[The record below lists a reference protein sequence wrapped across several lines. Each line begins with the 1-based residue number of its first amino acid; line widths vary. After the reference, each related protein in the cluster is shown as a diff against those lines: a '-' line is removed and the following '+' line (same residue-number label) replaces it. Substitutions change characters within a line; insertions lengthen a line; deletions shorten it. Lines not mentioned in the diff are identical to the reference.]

1 MPIPPT
7 WTPEQDALVDRR
19 DLSLREIAD
28 ALGTSTNAVNQRRRR
43 LMIARM
49 VPEAPTSGYR
59 YTRADDIM
67 ILTSTDDI
75 AAATAL
81 GRTVAAIQ
89 RHRFTL
95 TTHRTEYVRSLGVT
109 LPKAPGTKPWTPEE
123 DARLYEGSSA
133 YVVAQALGRTVAAIH
148 LRRSRLRGKC

>member
-1 MPIPPT
+1 MQPT
-7 WTPEQDALVDRR
+7 WTPEQDALVNRR

-28 ALGTSTNAVNQRRRR
+28 ALGTSTNAVNRRRRR
-43 LMIARM
+43 LMLARM

-59 YTRADDIM
+59 YSRDDDIM
-67 ILTSTDDI
+67 ILTTTDDI
-75 AAATAL
+75 ATAQAL

-95 TTHRTEYVRSLGVT
+95 HADRPEYVQSLGVAR
-109 LPKAPGTKPWTPEE
+109 PKPPSTKAWTPEE

-133 YVVAQALGRTVAAIH
+133 YVVAQALGRTVAAVH
-148 LRRSRLRGKC
+148 LRRARLRGKC